1 MTDELSGPISASVPQ
16 GANRLVDS
24 GFDARPLDDCWAG
37 MLSEFRNHLTI
48 FLAGTTELSATLPNG
63 LAAQFADRLDD
74 MEASA
79 EFLQTLLVW
88 MDTSISGGAH
98 VISDVSDV
106 FRRTE
111 TLATTGLPSRVNVV
125 FDARPGGVRNR
136 GAAVECALAALIT
149 ELGRLPPV
157 RSPEAFGSPARVD
170 VRVFTVPQR
179 GSLSIHV
186 ESNVEKPRSPGGWR
200 VALARVLLG
209 QVSGILETTDGIPGS
224 STGFVVR
231 FRFK

>member
-1 MTDELSGPISASVPQ
+1 
-16 GANRLVDS
+16 
-24 GFDARPLDDCWAG
+24 

-48 FLAGTTELSATLPNG
+48 FLAGTTELSATLPHS

-88 MDTSISGGAH
+88 MDTSISGGAL
-98 VISDVSDV
+98 VMAEIGDV

-111 TLATTGLPSRVNVV
+111 NLASSGLPHRARL
-125 FDARPGGVRNR
+125 FFEPRPGGVRNR
-136 GAAVECALAALIT
+136 GAALECALAALLT

-157 RSPEAFGSPARVD
+157 RTPDAYGPPGRVD
-170 VRVFTVPQR
+170 IRVYTTPQR
-179 GSLSIHV
+179 GSLSIHI

-209 QVSGILETTDGIPGS
+209 QVGATLEAPANTADTADS
-224 STGFVVR
+224 HAGFIVR

>member
-1 MTDELSGPISASVPQ
+1 LASVPKT
-16 GANRLVDS
+16 ANRLADG

-48 FLAGTTELSATLPNG
+48 FLAGTTELSATLPG
-63 LAAQFADRLDD
+63 ALAAQFADRLDD

-88 MDTSISGGAH
+88 MDTSIGGGSH
-98 VISDVSDV
+98 VISEVGEV

-111 TLATTGLPSRVNVV
+111 TLAATGLPHRVHVV
-125 FDARPGGVRNR
+125 FEARPGGVRNR

-157 RSPEAFGSPARVD
+157 RAPESFGPPGRVD
-170 VRVFTVPQR
+170 IRVFATPQR
-179 GSLSIHV
+179 GSLAIHV
-186 ESNVEKPRSPGGWR
+186 EGNVEKSRTAAGWR

-209 QVSGILETTDGIPGS
+209 QVGGTLEPDAGIPGGHA
-224 STGFVVR
+224 GFVIR